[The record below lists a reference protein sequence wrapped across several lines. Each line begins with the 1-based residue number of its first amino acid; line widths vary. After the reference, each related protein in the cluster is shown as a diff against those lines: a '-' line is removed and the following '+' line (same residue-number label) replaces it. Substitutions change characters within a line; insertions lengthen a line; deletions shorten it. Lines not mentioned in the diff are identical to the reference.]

1 MYVQNG
7 IEGTEFRNIGGTLLL
22 DGESKLGYLYNSDEG
37 NITGD
42 IVRSKKIFND
52 GNKIK
57 LDTVYLNDID
67 NGDAAILNIKNIK
80 FESIKKNSWDT
91 DI

>member
-37 NITGD
+37 NITGE
-42 IVRSKKIFND
+42 
-52 GNKIK
+52 
-57 LDTVYLNDID
+57 
-67 NGDAAILNIKNIK
+67 A
-80 FESIKKNSWDT
+80 
-91 DI
+91 